1 MDVTFK
7 KSIIHRN
14 DSWVRLQRY
23 QWTYLWNGFL
33 PVSCC
38 SLFSYQWLMKVER
51 LLTQNFLA
59 LFHSVTRVIMVTCGW
74 LFFCHWWLL
83 WRKKRNQISY
93 GQTLGPL
100 QISLKHLND
109 FFKYRIVYHYNI
121 VSKIQCFFLHFLT
134 EIKIISKM
142 ELYGIIQKRSR
153 CTFSCRWQSNKT
165 SQIFTVHLFSALLL
179 IYQIWLMICN
189 SYL

>member
-7 KSIIHRN
+7 KSIIHRD

-59 LFHSVTRVIMVTCGW
+59 LFHSVTRVIMLTCGW

-109 FFKYRIVYHYNI
+109 FSKYRIVYHYNI
-121 VSKIQCFFLHFLT
+121 VSKIQCFFCIFWQQ
-134 EIKIISKM
+134 IKMISKM

-153 CTFSCRWQSNKT
+153 CTFLCRWQSNKT
-165 SQIFTVHLFSALLL
+165 SQTFTVHLFSAQLL
-179 IYQIWLMICN
+179 ISIKYN
-189 SYL
+189 

>member
-1 MDVTFK
+1 MNVTFK
-7 KSIIHRN
+7 KSIIHRD

-121 VSKIQCFFLHFLT
+121 VSKIQCFLHFLT
-134 EIKIISKM
+134 A
-142 ELYGIIQKRSR
+142 
-153 CTFSCRWQSNKT
+153 NKNN
-165 SQIFTVHLFSALLL
+165 Q
-179 IYQIWLMICN
+179 
-189 SYL
+189 

>member
-1 MDVTFK
+1 MNVTFK
-7 KSIIHRN
+7 KSIIHRD

-59 LFHSVTRVIMVTCGW
+59 LFHSVTRVIMLTCGW

-109 FFKYRIVYHYNI
+109 FFKCRIVYHYNI
-121 VSKIQCFFLHFLT
+121 VSKIQCFFCIFWQK
-134 EIKIISKM
+134 IKIINKM
-142 ELYGIIQKRSR
+142 ELYGIIQIRSL
-153 CTFSCRWQSNKT
+153 CRFLCWWQSNKT
-165 SQIFTVHLFSALLL
+165 SQAFTVHLFYALLL
-179 IYQIWLMICN
+179 ISIKYN
-189 SYL
+189 

>member
-1 MDVTFK
+1 MYRFERPHHYNLITIILRWMLHLK
-7 KSIIHRN
+7 KLIIHRD

-121 VSKIQCFFLHFLT
+121 VSKIQCFLHFLT
-134 EIKIISKM
+134 A
-142 ELYGIIQKRSR
+142 
-153 CTFSCRWQSNKT
+153 NKNN
-165 SQIFTVHLFSALLL
+165 Q
-179 IYQIWLMICN
+179 
-189 SYL
+189 